1 MRSITKFLIPVM
13 AASFAITLFSCN
25 SSSDEKKE
33 EKKTGDSTAVVET
46 KPFKLLVVQH
56 KVADFAKWKAGYLAH
71 DSMRMAYGLSQFRLG
86 RGLDDSNMVFVVNKM
101 TDVQKA
107 KDFAASPGL
116 KDAMQKAGVVGPPTI
131 SYIDVVRTD
140 TSMLPQQE
148 RVMVTHKVKD
158 FDAWLKVFDAE
169 GKATRA
175 SFGMVDRILGRS
187 ADDPNMVYLVFA
199 ITDMVKAKARSSSP
213 ELKKLMTDAGVEG
226 PPTVVY
232 FKLGQ

>member
-71 DSMRMAYGLSQFRLG
+71 DSMRTAYGLSQFRLG
-86 RGLDDSNMVFVVNKM
+86 RGLDDSNLVIVINKM
-101 TDVQKA
+101 SDVQKA
-107 KDFAASPGL
+107 KEFAASPNL
-116 KDAMQKAGVVGPPTI
+116 KDAMRKAGVISQPTI
-131 SYIDVVRTD
+131 SYIDLVRAD
-140 TSMLPQQE
+140 TSMLAQQE
-148 RVMVTHKVKD
+148 RIMVTHKVKD
-158 FDAWLKVFDAE
+158 FDTWLKAYDAE

-175 SFGMVDRILGRS
+175 SFGIVDRVLGRS
-187 ADDPNMVYLVFA
+187 TDDPNMVYLVFA
-199 ITDMVKAKARSSSP
+199 ITDMAKAKARFSSP
-213 ELKKLMTDAGVEG
+213 ELKKIMTDAGVEG
-226 PPTVVY
+226 PPTSVL